1 MAIISERLVFSPSN
15 FVSVW
20 PDQKY
25 KVVIAGHSL
34 GAGVASLF
42 TLLEHARVPAE
53 CELRCVGFATPACC
67 DATLA
72 DYGGIYVVL
81 SRNLGLTASP
91 PVFSTCS

>member
-42 TLLEHARVPAE
+42 TMLEH
-53 CELRCVGFATPACC
+53 
-67 DATLA
+67 DS
-72 DYGGIYVVL
+72 L
-81 SRNLGLTASP
+81 SGYRG
-91 PVFSTCS
+91 V